1 MHAMGD
7 VKLYVKVP
15 GSGNSGRGGV
25 FQQAGGDVHARVVP
39 EKFVL
44 AEVHHGR
51 REVHEGRLQA

>member
-1 MHAMGD
+1 MHMDGG
-7 VKLYVKVP
+7 VKLYAKVP
-15 GSGNSGRGGV
+15 GNGSSGRGGV

-39 EKFVL
+39 EQLVL